1 MNQAGYLRIGN
12 NARKPDISVRT
23 LTQNYC
29 EFVLSNTDVSVAN
42 ALRRVI
48 IAEVPSIAV
57 DLVDMENNTTV
68 LNDEFIAHRLGLIPI
83 FSERA
88 PDMKRPFEWSDDAD
102 WIEVRF
108 TLNIRCDGD
117 STLSV
122 TSDDLQPDPNHP
134 DVRPATLYDK
144 DGNID
149 KPIVL
154 VKMRRGQELKLT
166 AIARKGVGKDHAK
179 WIPVSTAVFQ
189 YMPEIRI
196 NNALVDELDERQ
208 KQELADSD
216 PSKAFKYDPI
226 QRRLVVEDAERYAYD
241 EEIPAQGRGAGQ
253 AGGAEAIVMQSV
265 ALLLEKMSTV
275 KDLILQ
281 EAAGLENP
289 AQDMELGA

>member
-1 MNQAGYLRIGN
+1 MAYVRSES
-12 NARKPDISVRT
+12 NARKPEISVRI
-23 LTQNYC
+23 LTQDYC

-48 IAEVPSIAV
+48 IAEVPTIAI

-83 FSERA
+83 YSERA
-88 PDMKRPFEWSDDAD
+88 GDMKRPFEWNDDND

-108 TLNIRCDGD
+108 TLNVRCDGD

-122 TSDDLQPDPNHP
+122 TSHDLQPDPSYP
-134 DVRPATLYDK
+134 DVRPVILREK
-144 DGNID
+144 DCDVD

-179 WIPVSTAVFQ
+179 WIPVATAVFQ
-189 YMPEIRI
+189 YMPQIRI

-226 QRRLVVEDAERYAYD
+226 QRRV
-241 EEIPAQGRGAGQ
+241 
-253 AGGAEAIVMQSV
+253 S
-265 ALLLEKMSTV
+265 
-275 KDLILQ
+275 
-281 EAAGLENP
+281 
-289 AQDMELGA
+289 